1 MAGSEPFASRNPFTS
16 NALDT
21 SIQAVLQSPVAATRK
36 NELTAIEPV
45 FGQHLLVD
53 GEREC

>member
-45 FGQHLLVD
+45 FGQRLLVD